1 MLIFSSSS
9 SFVLYWDYR
18 LTRLTIDISEEKM
31 VVVLTVVSSLRKDRP
46 IPSLIVTKS
55 QVVDRSSPCEMFG
68 LVVLV
73 NMQMNG
79 YIQRGR
85 LTSTITLTS
94 LAI

>member
-1 MLIFSSSS
+1 
-9 SFVLYWDYR
+9 
-18 LTRLTIDISEEKM
+18 M

-55 QVVDRSSPCEMFG
+55 QVVDRSFPCEMFG

-85 LTSTITLTS
+85 LTSTITVTS